1 MKQKRNH
8 IPRMS
13 ILIKDIPTVLI
24 ANFFRAAFLGDLQRY
39 KCFPMRLSKRAVF
52 SFRQVR
58 GKREQWGVH
67 PFAFPSTTLRSGRR
81 WRHRYRVFLFHYPSS
96 VRRHPLNHL
105 LNLRPS
111 ALSPP
116 RSRLMAFENSN
127 IIRRSSSFPLRTGS
141 LGDCEISRSLVTSLS
156 FFL

>member
-8 IPRMS
+8 IPRIS
-13 ILIKDIPTVLI
+13 ILIKDIPIVLI
-24 ANFFRAAFLGDLQRY
+24 AKYFRAAFLGDLQRY
-39 KCFPMRLSKRAVF
+39 KCFLMKLSKRAVF

-58 GKREQWGVH
+58 EKRGQRGVH
-67 PFAFPSTTLRSGRR
+67 PFASPSTTLRSGRR

-105 LNLRPS
+105 LNPRPS

-127 IIRRSSSFPLRTGS
+127 IIRRSISFPLRTGS
-141 LGDCEISRSLVTSLS
+141 LGDCRISKSLGTPSL
-156 FFL
+156 FL

>member
-1 MKQKRNH
+1 VKQKRNH

-13 ILIKDIPTVLI
+13 ILIKDIPIVLI
-24 ANFFRAAFLGDLQRY
+24 AKYFRAAFLGDLQRY
-39 KCFPMRLSKRAVF
+39 KCFLMKLSKRAVF

-58 GKREQWGVH
+58 EKRGQRGVH
-67 PFAFPSTTLRSGRR
+67 PFASPSTTLRSGRR

-105 LNLRPS
+105 LNPRPS

-127 IIRRSSSFPLRTGS
+127 IIRRSISFPLRTGS
-141 LGDCEISRSLVTSLS
+141 LGDCRISKSLGTPSL
-156 FFL
+156 FL